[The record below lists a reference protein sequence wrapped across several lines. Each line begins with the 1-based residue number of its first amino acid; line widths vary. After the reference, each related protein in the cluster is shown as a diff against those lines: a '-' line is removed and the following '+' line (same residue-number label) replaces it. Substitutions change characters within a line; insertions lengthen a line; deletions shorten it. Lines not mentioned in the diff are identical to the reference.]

1 MPRRV
6 IGDEVAAKALRLY
19 RQGHSYRAIGAALG
33 IDPRTAKNQVQRVA
47 AEERAE
53 HWKAV
58 AQRVDVRYVEE
69 HYQLMLSTSSGVLRA
84 VKIHPR
90 NSTATLSAEESLTCN
105 VGVALM

>member
-19 RQGHSYRAIGAALG
+19 RQGYSYRAIGAALG

-47 AEERAE
+47 AAE
-53 HWKAV
+53 QADHWKAV
-58 AQRVDVRYVEE
+58 AQMVDVKYVEE
-69 HYQLMLSTSSGVLRA
+69 HYQLMLSTSWGVLRA
-84 VKIHPR
+84 LETHPR
-90 NSTATLSAEESLTCN
+90 NSAATVSAEALLTYN